1 MSMILREGAT
11 SKRIDVV
18 FDVYR
23 SRNVDKEHRERE
35 ERGYTGI
42 EYRNIQPDHRIQQ
55 WRKFLSNPQNKKQ
68 LVRVVTEEWQKE
80 RSRQR
85 LTGKHLFTATEESC
99 VEISADN
106 FRPRE
111 DLTSTQEEADTRLLL
126 HASHAA
132 RNGFKAIV
140 ISSEDT
146 DVFVLCLAFKDFV
159 PATMYLKCG
168 TQTRTRFV
176 SITNVFERHGSR
188 ICKCLPGLHAFTGCD
203 SVSAFSGKGKLTAL
217 KLVKRRPAYQE
228 LFQQLGV
235 EWELSNELF
244 VRLQEF
250 TCLMYSSNPG
260 TRDVNV
266 LRYRLF
272 CARKGELESH
282 QLPPCQDT
290 LRKHCERA
298 NYQSAIWRRSLQ
310 CSPQIP
316 SPIGSGWCLKD
327 GKLTIDWMNGEPAP
341 KAVLELLSCQCKRV
355 CQLPSCTCLA
365 NGLHCTDMCR
375 LRECTNQPEEA
386 AEDLTT
392 DDSDIEC
399 EDD

>member
-1 MSMILREGAT
+1 MILREGAT

-80 RSRQR
+80 RFMQR
-85 LTGKHLFTATEESC
+85 LTRRHLFTTTEESC

-168 TQTRTRFV
+168 T
-176 SITNVFERHGSR
+176 
-188 ICKCLPGLHAFTGCD
+188 
-203 SVSAFSGKGKLTAL
+203 
-217 KLVKRRPAYQE
+217 
-228 LFQQLGV
+228 
-235 EWELSNELF
+235 
-244 VRLQEF
+244 
-250 TCLMYSSNPG
+250 
-260 TRDVNV
+260 
-266 LRYRLF
+266 
-272 CARKGELESH
+272 
-282 QLPPCQDT
+282 
-290 LRKHCERA
+290 
-298 NYQSAIWRRSLQ
+298 
-310 CSPQIP
+310 
-316 SPIGSGWCLKD
+316 
-327 GKLTIDWMNGEPAP
+327 
-341 KAVLELLSCQCKRV
+341 
-355 CQLPSCTCLA
+355 
-365 NGLHCTDMCR
+365 
-375 LRECTNQPEEA
+375 
-386 AEDLTT
+386 
-392 DDSDIEC
+392 
-399 EDD
+399 